1 LFDAVLPHAVS
12 RSCIAPAGHR
22 DTLPGKVAD
31 MPLTRRQFCS
41 RLAGQTATLLLAPRL
56 FSQTPAGGTSTR
68 PNVAA
73 IDHDRILSAADRAL
87 MQSPAP
93 LTTMDA
99 PNSPGPPNDYYS
111 EPGTFTAHRDALLS
125 LAHIVP
131 ALTAAY
137 VITKDERYAKH
148 AVAHLRAW
156 FIAPETAMTP
166 NLEFAQV
173 IPPAKTGRPEGLV
186 EAVHLAEVAQ
196 SIQFLSNSEALSP
209 EDGVTIVRWF
219 TGYLDWLNSSRMAGL
234 ARDMRDHNGSSWLL
248 QAAACAKLNSQDDAP
263 LTTLRH
269 RFRSMT
275 LRAQISFDGT
285 FPRELTTP
293 NPYRNTLFNLDMIAG
308 CCQLLSTRFES
319 VWDYELQDGP
329 GVRVAVAKL
338 YPFIANRRSW
348 PYRADAEFFN
358 ELPLRRPALLFAA
371 RAYSRPEYAET
382 WRSLPPD
389 TSNPELDRT
398 FPIRQPIL
406 WVTRPHP

>member
-1 LFDAVLPHAVS
+1 MFIS
-12 RSCIAPAGHR
+12 RRH
-22 DTLPGKVAD
+22 
-31 MPLTRRQFCS
+31 FCS
-41 RLAGQTATLLLAPRL
+41 HLSAQGAALFLASRL
-56 FSQTPAGGTSTR
+56 FSQTPASGTPTR
-68 PNVAA
+68 PNVAV

-87 MQSPAP
+87 TQQPTP
-93 LTTMDA
+93 LTTLDA

-111 EPGTFTAHRDALLS
+111 EPETFTAHRDALLL

-137 VITKDERYAKH
+137 AITKEERYAKH
-148 AVAHLRAW
+148 AITHLRAW
-156 FIAPETAMTP
+156 FVDPETAMTP

-173 IPPAKTGRPEGLV
+173 LPGAKTGRPEGLI

-196 SIQFLSNSEALSP
+196 SIQFLSNSEAFSP
-209 EDGVTIVRWF
+209 EDIVTTNKWF
-219 TGYLDWLNSSRMAGL
+219 TSYLDWLNSSRNAGL

-248 QAAACAKLNSQDDAP
+248 QAAACARLNLKDDGP

-269 RFRSMT
+269 QFRT
-275 LRAQISFDGT
+275 TTIRAQITFDGT
-285 FPRELTTP
+285 FPRELPTP
-293 NPYRNTLFNLDMIAG
+293 NPYRNTLFNLDMLTG
-308 CCQLLSTRFES
+308 CCELLSTRFES

-329 GVRVAVAKL
+329 GMRVAVAKL
-338 YPFIANRRSW
+338 YPFIANRRTW

-382 WRSLPPD
+382 WRTLPPD

-398 FPIRQPIL
+398 FPIRQPLL

>member
-1 LFDAVLPHAVS
+1 MSF
-12 RSCIAPAGHR
+12 
-22 DTLPGKVAD
+22 
-31 MPLTRRQFCS
+31 TRRDFCS
-41 RLAGQTATLLLAPRL
+41 RLASHTATLLLAPRL
-56 FSQTPAGGTSTR
+56 FSQTPTSGTPTR
-68 PNVAA
+68 PNVAV

-87 MQSPAP
+87 AQPPTP
-93 LTTMDA
+93 LTAIPA
-99 PNSPGPPNDYYS
+99 PNSPGTPHDYYS

-125 LAHIVP
+125 LAHTVP

-137 VITKDERYAKH
+137 VLTKDERYAQH
-148 AVAHLRAW
+148 AVAHLHAW
-156 FIAPETAMTP
+156 FVAPDTSMTP
-166 NLEFAQV
+166 SLEYAQV
-173 IPPAKTGRPEGLV
+173 VPPAKKGRPEGLV

-196 SIQFLSNSEALSP
+196 SIQFLSNSEALSA
-209 EDGVTIVRWF
+209 EDGVTIVKWF
-219 TGYLDWLNSSRMAGL
+219 TGYLDWLNSSRTAGL
-234 ARDMRDHNGSSWLL
+234 ARDMHDHNGSSWLL
-248 QAAACAKLNSQDDAP
+248 QAAACARLNLKDDSP

-269 RFRSMT
+269 QFRSTT

-293 NPYRNTLFNLDMIAG
+293 NPYRNTLFNLDLLAG
-308 CCQLLSTRFES
+308 CCELLSTRFES

-329 GVRVAVAKL
+329 GMRIALAKL

-371 RAYSRPEYAET
+371 HVYSRPEYAET
-382 WRSLPPD
+382 WRTLPAD

-398 FPIRQPIL
+398 FPIRQPLL